1 MVMKHPSFEVISSN
15 SNLSRVPDLSISYSY
30 IIVIISLFIAYI
42 EDFLELMQIVNAF
55 SMELKLEFVSNL
67 LEAVFPIHIF

>member
-1 MVMKHPSFEVISSN
+1 MKHPSFEVISSN

-30 IIVIISLFIAYI
+30 IIVLKLYLFAYI
-42 EDFLELMQIVNAF
+42 EDFLELMQIVNTF
-55 SMELKLEFVSNL
+55 SVELKLKFVSDL

>member
-1 MVMKHPSFEVISSN
+1 MKHPSLEVISSN

-30 IIVIISLFIAYI
+30 IIVLILYLFSYI
-42 EDFLELMQIVNAF
+42 EDFLELMQIVNTF
-55 SMELKLEFVSNL
+55 SVELKLEFVSDL

>member
-1 MVMKHPSFEVISSN
+1 MKHPSFEVISSN

-30 IIVIISLFIAYI
+30 IIVLILYLFAYI
-42 EDFLELMQIVNAF
+42 EDFLELMQVVNTF
-55 SMELKLEFVSNL
+55 CVELKLEFVSDL

>member
-1 MVMKHPSFEVISSN
+1 MKHPSFEVISSN

-30 IIVIISLFIAYI
+30 IIVLIIYLIAYI
-42 EDFLELMQIVNAF
+42 EDLLELMQIVNTLCV
-55 SMELKLEFVSNL
+55 ELKLEFVSDL